1 MGARFNIG
9 TISGAVRKRF
19 KDTFQRTSTGIGTA
33 TDGSLWDTKSGTWSV
48 SPGSLSTSTSASSY
62 PLVTQNMP
70 YSNAQVNVVSSAQ
83 GATAALWVT
92 DNNNWWGVGIKAAA
106 VSCNCT
112 NVCSGYGCTGYG
124 CTGYGCTSY
133 SSYCSGYGCTG
144 YGCVFYNRYPP
155 YACGAYG
162 CTGYGCTSYS
172 SSCSEYGCTGYGCT
186 AYGCTG
192 YTQSCQTCYPQ
203 YIRVLQS
210 VAATVSELTS
220 WTLASAVAA
229 FRVKTSSNTIT
240 VQPFSDSGMTSQ
252 IGSDLTYNASSPTTT
267 KTFGLMISPSS
278 YNQGSTISST
288 EINPN

>member
-1 MGARFNIG
+1 MGARF
-9 TISGAVRKRF
+9 TGAAFASVRKRF
-19 KDTFQRTSTGIGTA
+19 KDAFQRTSTGIGKA
-33 TDGSLWDTKSGTWSV
+33 DDGSLWDTKSGTWSV
-48 SPGSLSTSTSASSY
+48 TTGSLSTSTSAASY

-70 YSNAQVNVVSSAQ
+70 YSNAKVDVVSSAQ

-92 DNNNWWGVGIKAAA
+92 DNSNWWGVGIKSAS

-112 NVCSGYGCTGYG
+112 DVCS
-124 CTGYGCTSY
+124 S
-133 SSYCSGYGCTG
+133 
-144 YGCVFYNRYPP
+144 
-155 YACGAYG
+155 
-162 CTGYGCTSYS
+162 
-172 SSCSEYGCTGYGCT
+172 YGCTGYGCT
-186 AYGCTG
+186 ATGCTSYSLSCSSYGCTEYGCTTYRSYPPYTCLAYGCLDYGCSGYSNTCSGYGCTAYGCTATGCTG
-192 YTQSCQTCYPQ
+192 YTPSCQTCYPQ